1 VVSVPPVYV
10 LNSIFYPGKE
20 KHSNMAFLKHEF
32 YCSGSCRKYFD
43 FVLNEELNGSYRI
56 HCPNCGH
63 IHYRN
68 VVNGVI
74 SEDRFT
80 DSPESLLIE
89 DITPMK
95 SSCRDIPKETILDA
109 DHNPEGFMYRLWRE
123 YFAERCV

>member
-1 VVSVPPVYV
+1 VVYV
-10 LNSIFYPGKE
+10 PSSCAIDSIFYPGKE
-20 KHSNMAFLKHEF
+20 KHSNMAFVKHEF
-32 YCSGSCRKYFD
+32 YCSGSYRKYFD
-43 FVLNEELNGSYRI
+43 FVLNVELNGSYRI

-74 SEDRFT
+74 TEGRFT

-95 SSCRDIPKETILDA
+95 SSCRDTPKESMLDA
-109 DHNPEGFMYRLWRE
+109 EHNAEGFLHRLWRE
-123 YFAERCV
+123 YFSAECV